1 MPLDL
6 DAVRAQFPSL
16 ATTDDGVRR
25 IYLDNPAGTQ
35 VPDLVVQ
42 RMSDCLID
50 ANANLGGHFR
60 TAELAGAVVSSA
72 RDALADFL
80 NAPSADEITFGQN
93 MTTLTLHLS
102 RSMGRYFNPGDEI
115 ILSRMEH
122 DANIAPWL
130 LMARDHDLVVR
141 WLPFNTE
148 TFEFDEAALDKLL
161 TDRTRLLCIGGA
173 SNLTGSINDIKSMC
187 GKARDADAWSF
198 VDAVQLAPHVL
209 PDVQD
214 YGCDFFTCSAY
225 KYFGP
230 HQGVLWA
237 SSDVYTTLEPYK
249 VRPAPT
255 ELPWRFETGTQS
267 HEGMAGTGAAVD
279 YFAAVG
285 ASLTGSEQRRENLK
299 AAFSAMFEYEKELMQ
314 QLIVGLQNIAG
325 IKVQGISDLDALDR
339 RVPTVSFTHDQQSP
353 DRIARALGEQNI
365 FVWSG
370 HNYGYEPARALGLL
384 ESGGVVRIGAVHY
397 NTAAEIEETLTA
409 IEATVS
415 VDRR

>member
-42 RMSDCLID
+42 RMSECLID

-60 TAELAGAVVSSA
+60 TAHLADGIVNGARV
-72 RDALADFL
+72 ALADFL

-102 RSMGRYFNPGDEI
+102 RSIGRYFNPGDEI

-122 DANIAPWL
+122 DANVAPWL
-130 LMARDHDLVVR
+130 LMARDHDLKVR

-148 TFEFDEAALDKLL
+148 TFEFDDTALDQVL
-161 TDRTRLLCIGGA
+161 TDRTRLFCIGGA
-173 SNLTGSINDIKSMC
+173 SNLTGTINDIKSMC
-187 GKARDADAWSF
+187 GKAREAGAWSF
-198 VDAVQLAPHVL
+198 VDAVQFAPHVL

-214 YGCDFFTCSAY
+214 LDCDFLTCSAY

-237 SSDVYTTLEPYK
+237 NSEVYAALEPYK
-249 VRPAPT
+249 VRPAPD

-279 YFAAVG
+279 YFARVG
-285 ASLTGSEQRRENLK
+285 ASLTGSEHRRENLQ
-299 AAFSAMFEYEKELMQ
+299 AAFSAMFDYEKELMR
-314 QLIVGLQNIAG
+314 QLIVGLQDIAG
-325 IKVQGISDLDALDR
+325 VKVQGISDLAALDR
-339 RVPTVSFTHDQQSP
+339 RVPTVSFTHDKHSP
-353 DRIARALGEQNI
+353 DRIARSLGEQNI

-370 HNYGYEPARALGLL
+370 HNYGYEPAKALGLL

-397 NTAAEIEETLTA
+397 NTAAEIDETLTA
-409 IEATVS
+409 VEAIVG
-415 VDRR
+415 

>member
-1 MPLDL
+1 MSLDL

-60 TAELAGAVVSSA
+60 TADLAGVVVSGA
-72 RDALADFL
+72 RAALADFL

-93 MTTLTLHLS
+93 MTSLTLHLS
-102 RSMGRYFNPGDEI
+102 RSIGRYFNSGDEI

-148 TFEFDEAALDKLL
+148 TFEFDDAALDQVL

-173 SNLTGSINDIKSMC
+173 SNLTGTINDIKSMC
-187 GKARDADAWSF
+187 GKARDAGAWSF

-214 YGCDFFTCSAY
+214 YACDFFTCSAY

-237 SSDVYTTLEPYK
+237 SSDVYATLEPYK
-249 VRPAPT
+249 VRPAPD

-279 YFAAVG
+279 YFAGVG
-285 ASLTGSEQRRENLK
+285 ASLTGSENRRGNLN
-299 AAFSAMFEYEKELMQ
+299 AAFSAMFDYEKELMQ
-314 QLIVGLQNIAG
+314 QLIVGLQDIAG
-325 IKVQGISDLDALDR
+325 VKVQGISDLDALDR
-339 RVPTVSFTHDQQSP
+339 RVPTVSFSHDQHAP
-353 DRIARALGEQNI
+353 DSIARALGAQNI

-370 HNYGYEPARALGLL
+370 HNYGYEPAKALGLL
-384 ESGGVVRIGAVHY
+384 DCGGVVRIGAVHY
-397 NTAAEIEETLTA
+397 NTAAEIDETLSS
-409 IEATVS
+409 IEAIVS
-415 VDRR
+415 

>member
-1 MPLDL
+1 MTLDL

-16 ATTDDGVRR
+16 AMTDDGVRR

-35 VPDLVVQ
+35 VPALVVQ
-42 RMSDCLID
+42 RMSDCLIE

-60 TAELAGAVVSSA
+60 TSKLAGSVVDGA
-72 RDALADFL
+72 RAALADFL
-80 NAPSADEITFGQN
+80 NAPTADEITFGQN

-102 RSMGRYFNPGDEI
+102 RSIGRYFNPGDEI

-130 LMARDHDLVVR
+130 LMARDHDLKVR

-148 TFEFDEAALDKLL
+148 TFEFDEDALDQVL
-161 TDRTRLLCIGGA
+161 TDRTRLFCVGGA
-173 SNLTGSINDIKSMC
+173 SNVTGTINDIKTMC
-187 GKARDADAWSF
+187 GKARDAGAWSF
-198 VDAVQLAPHVL
+198 VDAVQLAPHLL
-209 PDVQD
+209 PDMQD

-225 KYFGP
+225 KFFGP

-237 SSDVYTTLEPYK
+237 RSDVYATLEPYK
-249 VRPAPT
+249 VRPAPE

-279 YFAAVG
+279 YFAGVG
-285 ASLTGSEQRRENLK
+285 AAVTGNDDRRDNLQ
-299 AAFSAMFEYEKELMQ
+299 AAFSAMFDYEKELTR
-314 QLIVGLQNIAG
+314 QLIVGLQDIAG
-325 IKVQGISDLDALDR
+325 IKVQGVSDLEALDR
-339 RVPTVSFTHDQQSP
+339 RVPTVSFSHEKQSP
-353 DRIARALGEQNI
+353 DSIARVLGEQNI

-370 HNYGYEPARALGLL
+370 HNYGYEPVKALGLL

-397 NTAAEIEETLTA
+397 NTATEIDETLTA
-409 IEATVS
+409 IEAIVS
-415 VDRR
+415 